1 MIWIKVILAL
11 LASYLIG
18 SVPVGYV
25 IGKVFYHKDIRAGGS
40 GNIGATNAL
49 RMFGTIVGILSL
61 ILDMCKGFIVVI
73 VAKSLFGPASA
84 LPVLCALAAI
94 LGHIFTIFLK
104 FKGGKGV
111 ATAGGAFLA
120 LAPLAL
126 LLALISFLLI
136 TTLTRYVSLGSILGA
151 LGFGIMI
158 WVQQLSSPQ
167 PNYLMAAICT
177 PVVLMIIY
185 KHKANIGRLLKG
197 TENKVKFSKK
207 GNA

>member
-1 MIWIKVILAL
+1 MIWIKVLLAL
-11 LASYLIG
+11 AASYLIG
-18 SVPVGYV
+18 SIPVGYI
-25 IGKVFYHKDIRAGGS
+25 IGKVFYHKDIRQSGS

-49 RMFGTIVGILSL
+49 RLFGTKVGVLIL
-61 ILDMCKGFIVVI
+61 ILDMFKGFIVVLL
-73 VAKSLFGPASA
+73 AKSVFGSASV
-84 LPVLCALAAI
+84 LPVLCALAVI
-94 LGHIFTIFLK
+94 LGHIFTLFLK

-126 LLALISFLLI
+126 GLMLLTFVVI

-151 LGFGIMI
+151 LGFGILI
-158 WVQQLSSPQ
+158 WAQQLSSPQ
-167 PNYLMAAICT
+167 PNYLMAVFCT
-177 PVVLMIIY
+177 LVVLMIIF

-197 TENKVKFSKK
+197 TENRIKFSKK